1 MRVILISSSNSFLP
15 HFPQLKLSHFWGANS
30 TKYIYI
36 RYPGV
41 RNFSNSFMPIFF
53 KLYMCFCHGRKLCIW
68 FGYNPQIKF
77 CHSFRIL
84 NVVIFQ
90 SCLLL
95 KYMDN
100 GYLVCAIPPAVLCQS
115 CSNCTGVFIMVWRY
129 ACGLDIIIR
138 SISFCIDISFNLT
151 NYKVGVHKFT
161 DFASYCLIITEKK
174 SQYVPPPVNN
184 STTKMALTQEHAAL
198 RSHGFRTIA

>member
-1 MRVILISSSNSFLP
+1 MVWRCACDFDIILKFIFCHIFRNLNLVIFEARIVPSVYILDTLV
-15 HFPQLKLSHFWGANS
+15 GATS
-30 TKYIYI
+30 PT
-36 RYPGV
+36 V
-41 RNFSNSFMPIFF
+41 LWPIFF

-90 SCLLL
+90 SWLLL
-95 KYMDN
+95 KYMDS

-115 CSNCTGVFIMVWRY
+115 FSNCTGVFIMVWRY

-151 NYKVGVHKFT
+151 NYKVGGHKFT

-174 SQYVPPPVNN
+174 ISVCATA
-184 STTKMALTQEHAAL
+184 SK
-198 RSHGFRTIA
+198 